1 MAAPAQHTEGQLAG
15 TGSTTLYWQSWTPQA
30 PRGLVVLVHGMGEHS
45 GRYGHV
51 AQALTEQGF
60 AVHAHDH
67 RGHGRSGGK
76 RSFIDR
82 MDNLVADIGI
92 AFDHARATA
101 PAGPAIMLGH
111 SMGGLSSALWAE
123 DNGSRLDALCLS
135 GPLAALEAAN
145 PVTRVAAKVLSALT
159 PSLPLVAVDA
169 NALSHDPQ
177 VGIDYLADPL
187 IFAGKLPARTVG
199 ELANG
204 VAKVQANAHKLM
216 MPLLVQ
222 HGELDTLAPP
232 AGSAELFDKA
242 SSTDKKRIVY
252 PGMYHEIFNE
262 VDRAKV
268 LGDLTGW
275 LGERFP
281 A

>member
-1 MAAPAQHTEGQLAG
+1 MVAPAQHTDGQLAG
-15 TGSTTLYWQSWTPQA
+15 IDGTTLYWQTWTPAA

-45 GRYGHV
+45 SRYGHV
-51 AQALTEQGF
+51 AEALTAKGF

-92 AFDHARATA
+92 AFDHGRAA
-101 PAGPAIMLGH
+101 VPDGPVVMLGH

-123 DNGSRLDALCLS
+123 DNRAKLDALALS
-135 GPLAALEAAN
+135 GPLAALDAAN
-145 PVTRVAAKVLSALT
+145 PVTRIAAKVLSAAV
-159 PSLPLVAVDA
+159 PSLPLIAVDA
-169 NALSHDPQ
+169 SALSHDPQ
-177 VGIDYLADPL
+177 VGADYRADPL

-199 ELANG
+199 ELAAG
-204 VAKVQANAHKLM
+204 VAKVQANASKLT

-232 AGSAELFDKA
+232 AGSLELFEKA
-242 SSTDKKRIVY
+242 ASTDKKRIVY

-262 VDRAKV
+262 VDRAQV
-268 LGDLTGW
+268 LGDLTDW
-275 LGERFP
+275 LEQHFP

>member
-15 TGSTTLYWQSWTPQA
+15 TGGTTLHWQSWTPPA
-30 PRGLVVLVHGMGEHS
+30 PHGLVVLVHGMSEHS

-51 AQALTEQGF
+51 AQALNERGF

-92 AFDHARATA
+92 AFDHARAAA
-101 PAGPAIMLGH
+101 PGGPVIMLGH

-123 DNGSRLDALCLS
+123 DNGAKLDALCLS

-145 PVTRVAAKVLSALT
+145 PVTRVAAKILSAVA
-159 PSLPLVAVDA
+159 PSLPLIAVDDS
-169 NALSHDPQ
+169 ALSHDPQ
-177 VGIDYLADPL
+177 VGIDYRADPL

-199 ELANG
+199 ELSDG
-204 VAKVQANAHKLM
+204 VEKVQANAPRLT
-216 MPLLVQ
+216 MPLLIQ

-232 AGSAELFDKA
+232 AGSAELSQKA
-242 SSTDKKRIVY
+242 RSADKKRIVY

-262 VDRAKV
+262 VDRAQV

-275 LGERFP
+275 LEERFP

>member
-15 TGSTTLYWQSWTPQA
+15 TESTTLYWQSWTPDS

-51 AQALTEQGF
+51 ARALNEKGF

-76 RSFIDR
+76 RSYIDR

-92 AFDHARATA
+92 AFEHGRANV
-101 PAGPAIMLGH
+101 PDGPVVMLGH

-123 DNGSRLDALCLS
+123 DNAAKLDALCLS

-145 PVTRVAAKVLSALT
+145 PVTRVAAKVLSAAL
-159 PSLPLVAVDA
+159 PSLPLIAVDA
-169 NALSHDPQ
+169 SALSHDPQ
-177 VGIDYLADPL
+177 VGIDYRADPL

-199 ELANG
+199 ELADG
-204 VAKVQANAHKLM
+204 VAKVQSNAPRLT
-216 MPLLVQ
+216 MPLLIQ

-232 AGSAELFDKA
+232 AGSEQLFQKA
-242 SSTDKKRIVY
+242 GSTDKRRIVY

-262 VDRAKV
+262 VDRARV
-268 LGDLTGW
+268 LGDLTDW
-275 LGERFP
+275 LAERFP

>member
-1 MAAPAQHTEGQLAG
+1 MATPAQHAEGQLAG
-15 TGSTTLYWQSWTPQA
+15 TQGTTLHWQSWTPAA

-51 AQALTEQGF
+51 AHALTEKGF

-76 RSFIDR
+76 PGLIDR
-82 MDNLVADIGI
+82 MDHLVADIGI
-92 AFDHARATA
+92 AFEHARAA
-101 PAGPAIMLGH
+101 VPDGPVVMLGH

-123 DNGSRLDALCLS
+123 DNRSRLDALCLS
-135 GPLAALEAAN
+135 GPLAALDAAN
-145 PVTRVAAKVLSALT
+145 PVTRLAAKVLSAAL
-159 PSLPLVAVDA
+159 PGLPLIAVDDS
-169 NALSHDPQ
+169 ALSHDPQ
-177 VGIDYLADPL
+177 VGIEYRADPL

-199 ELANG
+199 ELAAG
-204 VAKVQANAHKLM
+204 VAKVQANASKLT

-232 AGSAELFDKA
+232 AGSAELFEKA
-242 SSTDKKRIVY
+242 AATDKTRIVY

-262 VDRAKV
+262 VDRARV
-268 LGDLTGW
+268 LGDLTDW
-275 LGERFP
+275 LAGRFP